1 MRSYSTYDAKA
12 KFSEIMRRV
21 RERGETVV
29 VSYHGRPVAE
39 IRPVRESAG
48 ETLADRLAR
57 LEEAGVLSR
66 PKERRGK
73 LGRIARRPGALHRF
87 LADRDT

>member
-12 KFSEIMRRV
+12 KFSEIIRRV

-39 IRPVRESAG
+39 IRPVPESSG
-48 ETLADRLAR
+48 EPLAERLAR
-57 LEEAGVLSR
+57 LEAAGVLSR
-66 PKERRGK
+66 PKQPHGK
-73 LGRIARRPGALHRF
+73 LGRVARKPGALHRF
-87 LADRDT
+87 LAERDT